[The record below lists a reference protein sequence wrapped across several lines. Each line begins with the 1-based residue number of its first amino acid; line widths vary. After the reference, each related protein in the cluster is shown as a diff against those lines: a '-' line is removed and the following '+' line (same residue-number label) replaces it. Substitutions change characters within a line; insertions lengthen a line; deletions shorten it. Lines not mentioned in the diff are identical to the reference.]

1 MLYETRNRALAILLI
16 SFIGCCFTGGV
27 LVNAQ
32 AEEATTIEERLAYI
46 EGTLE
51 QMSDRLLELNH
62 LSDRIDGIED
72 TLLARIDGI
81 DDSLSA
87 RIDRLYNTIVVGSFA
102 LVIAILGQPLIEKKI
117 SK

>member
-1 MLYETRNRALAILLI
+1 MRVTLLSI
-16 SFIGCCFTGGV
+16 FLVGLLFTGAP
-27 LVNAQ
+27 LIYAQ
-32 AEEATTIEERLAYI
+32 EKETSSIEERLAYI